1 MLSAL
6 TDLKNSNYLILSEL
20 LEMELKLGS
29 TTPFQPEEL
38 IIIYMFS
45 CVMFKTV

>member
-20 LEMELKLGS
+20 LEMELKFRINYPVS
-29 TTPFQPEEL
+29 TRGTHNNLHVQL
-38 IIIYMFS
+38 RN
-45 CVMFKTV
+45 V